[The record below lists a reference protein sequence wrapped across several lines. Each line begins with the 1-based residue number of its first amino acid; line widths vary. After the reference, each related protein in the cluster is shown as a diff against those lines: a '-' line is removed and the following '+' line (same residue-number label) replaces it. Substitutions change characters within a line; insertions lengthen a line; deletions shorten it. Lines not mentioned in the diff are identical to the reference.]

1 MRPSKMQ
8 PFPNLARLIAP
19 LSDWQLRF
27 YNFIVDVSP
36 KSILAL
42 SGPMPWRAGFKTS
55 LTMAA
60 RAGQDT
66 RQRGRPC
73 KTNMR
78 AF

>member
-1 MRPSKMQ
+1 MQ